1 MRGEGKYIIRG
12 RPGSGKSTAIN
23 IIKQQ
28 LEKKGIIVGGI
39 KTPEFREGRIRR
51 GFFVENIL
59 TGERVLFASTN
70 FKEGPR
76 VSKYSVKVKEFE
88 KVAIPALSRAMEKCD
103 VVIVDEIGKMELFSK
118 PFTDII
124 RQIWLS
130 DIVAIGTAPVS
141 RIPFVEEIC
150 NRSKVYWI
158 DKGKAGYVA
167 ASIME
172 EVFSLLDN
180 L

>member
-28 LEKKGIIVGGI
+28 LERKGVIVGGI
-39 KTPEFREGRIRR
+39 KTPELREGGIRR
-51 GFFVENIL
+51 GFFVENVL
-59 TGERVLFASTN
+59 TGEQALFASTT
-70 FKEGPR
+70 FKGGPR
-76 VSKYSVKVKEFE
+76 VSKYYIRVKEFE
-88 KVAIPALSRAMEKCD
+88 KIAIPALSKAMEKCD

-118 PFTDII
+118 SFADII

-130 DIVAIGTAPVS
+130 DIIAIGTAPVY
-141 RIPFVEEIC
+141 RIPLVEEIC
-150 NRSKVYWI
+150 NKSKVYWI
-158 DKGKAGYVA
+158 DRGKADYVS
-167 ASIME
+167 ASIIE
-172 EVFSLLDN
+172 DVLSLLDI